1 MTSRSHEASVE
12 RLYLEHRFAIRR
24 FLFRMLRCEEAAAEV
39 TQEAFLRL
47 LRLGP
52 RDGVRDVRAYLFQ
65 IAANA
70 ARDRLKQDRRQI
82 DIKEDR
88 ARTNSLRVAE
98 PNAEA
103 SAIGQQR
110 LRLIARTVDELPPR
124 CRQVFLMSRMDGL
137 SNGDIAERLGISRN
151 AVEKHIIKAMLRCR
165 RRLQEAE
172 RSEDDQ
178 AL

>member
-24 FLFRMLRCEEAAAEV
+24 FLFRMLRCEDAAAEV

-52 RDGVRDVRAYLFQ
+52 RDGIRDARAYLFQ

-70 ARDRLKQDRRQI
+70 ARDRLKQDRRQVAI
-82 DIKEDR
+82 REDR
-88 ARTNSLRVAE
+88 TRTDSIRLAE
-98 PNAEA
+98 PSAEA
-103 SAIGQQR
+103 SAIGQER
-110 LRLIARTVDELPPR
+110 LRLIARTVDDLPPR

-137 SNGDIAERLGISRN
+137 SNTDIAKRLGISRN

-165 RRLQEAE
+165 RRLQMAEQTEDKEA
-172 RSEDDQ
+172 
-178 AL
+178 L